1 MKGGVTLECYT
12 EQCACTV
19 SSKITI
25 IKVVVNPLLLGS
37 SNCDGSHRRPEL
49 IHATISV
56 ELVAN
61 HIAHAKVSKPVNAN
75 IV

>member
-1 MKGGVTLECYT
+1 MKGGVTLECYA

-25 IKVVVNPLLLGS
+25 VEVVINPLLLGS
-37 SNCDGSHRRPEL
+37 SDCDGSHRRPEL
-49 IHATISV
+49 IHATIPV
-56 ELVAN
+56 KLVAN
-61 HIAHAKVSKPVNAN
+61 QVAYAKVSNPVNAN